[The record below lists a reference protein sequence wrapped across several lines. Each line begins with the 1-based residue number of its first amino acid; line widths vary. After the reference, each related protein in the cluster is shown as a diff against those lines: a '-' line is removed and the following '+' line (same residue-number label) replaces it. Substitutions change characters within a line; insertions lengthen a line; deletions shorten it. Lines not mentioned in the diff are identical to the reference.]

1 MTISSEKIIT
11 QWINYFFKVSQMDI
25 LLIKRFQE
33 LLMDFKLENT
43 LNKFLEIMWKYT
55 KIHEFFYNL
64 QNFTI
69 H

>member
-1 MTISSEKIIT
+1 
-11 QWINYFFKVSQMDI
+11 MDI

-55 KIHEFFYNL
+55 KIHEIFYNL
-64 QNFTI
+64 QHFTI